1 MLESWIALARGPLL
15 RLALFA
21 MALGLL
27 RHVLLQVW
35 EIFWALRR
43 AGDQVV
49 PWGLALRRNLEWLL
63 PWRYLQRKERRLY
76 NFTSF
81 IFHVGVI
88 VVPVFLAGHVA
99 IWQQELGISWWRLP
113 GSVADWLAVATVVA
127 AVGLLLGRMLNQAS
141 RTISKPQDWLL
152 PLLCAVPFVTGFWVA
167 HPSWSPL
174 GVQAVYLVHLLSAEL
189 LILLVPFSKLVH
201 MVLFWTS
208 QTSSELGWRFPPGS
222 GERVRLSLG
231 KDSEGV

>member
-1 MLESWIALARGPLL
+1 M
-15 RLALFA
+15 
-21 MALGLL
+21 
-27 RHVLLQVW
+27 
-35 EIFWALRR
+35 
-43 AGDQVV
+43 
-49 PWGLALRRNLEWLL
+49 
-63 PWRYLQRKERRLY
+63 
-76 NFTSF
+76 
-81 IFHVGVI
+81 
-88 VVPVFLAGHVA
+88 
-99 IWQQELGISWWRLP
+99 
-113 GSVADWLAVATVVA
+113 A